1 MRPRYLF
8 NAMAEDPYC
17 LEVALDKPLYHLF
30 TYKSPV
36 PVTPGTRVKVP
47 FQRHT
52 EIGIV
57 VRQSKT
63 FQENQAQKPKFR
75 FIEKVLDNRCL
86 FSEKWLNLMRFTATY
101 YLYPIGQ
108 TFFTALP
115 KELKT
120 KDNLSFPKPMV
131 RYRLN
136 SSGQQAT
143 PPKRAGP
150 LLNLWQTLQKTNISA
165 EEAAQIHPRGRYYL
179 QKYLQAGYLDCLEN
193 EQPPS
198 FIYQQ
203 QYPLNK
209 EQQKASNAIGAS
221 LNLFKV
227 FLLFG
232 ITGSGKSE
240 VYFEAMYHALK
251 QGKQVLM
258 LLPVINLTPQ
268 FFERL
273 QKHFPTV
280 PIAVLHSKI
289 PAKKRL
295 HNYLTALNGEA
306 KIIIGTRLCI
316 FTPIENLGLI
326 IVDEEQ
332 DESFK
337 QESELRYN
345 ARDLAIWRGKQV
357 SCPVVLGSATPS
369 LESWYQM
376 EQGKYQLLTLK
387 ERAGS
392 GSSLPRIEFIDIH
405 HQKLKEGFA
414 SLTLEAIHK
423 HLVKNEVV
431 LLYLNRRGF
440 ATTLVC
446 LDCGKAIKCIH
457 CSANMVYHRRLG
469 LLKCHHC
476 ENEKDIPECCAY
488 CGNVDLTP
496 IGLGTERVEQSIK
509 EHFPESRIV
518 RVDSDSMTR
527 QKNWE
532 NTYQDI
538 QKGEVDLLIGTQIL
552 AKGHDFKDLN
562 LVVVLNADSAL
573 FSADF
578 RAAEKLFSELMQVAG
593 RAGRN
598 SECGLVL
605 IQTQFPNHPLFTAL
619 KHHDYLTF
627 ATTALKERLE
637 LDFPP
642 KTHRIALK
650 AEEHDLSLV
659 EAFLIKVKK
668 QLFLPES
675 IRAIGPLAMTPFKVA
690 DRFRSLIYL
699 ESEARIPLHQVAK
712 SMLFLAHR
720 LKKSIPTVRWSIDVD
735 PHEF

>member
-1 MRPRYLF
+1 MVEGLYF
-8 NAMAEDPYC
+8 
-17 LEVALDKPLYHLF
+17 LEIALDKPLYHLF
-30 TYKSPV
+30 TYKSPTF
-36 PVTPGTRVKVP
+36 VTPGTRVKVP
-47 FQRHT
+47 FQHHK

-57 VRQSKT
+57 VRQVNAAPK
-63 FQENQAQKPKFR
+63 ENQTKKLKIR
-75 FIEKVLDNRCL
+75 FIEKVLDDKPL
-86 FSEKWLNLMRFTATY
+86 FSSKWLNLMMFTAAY

-120 KDNLSFPKPMV
+120 KDNLSFPKPPV
-131 RYRLN
+131 RYQLN
-136 SSGQQAT
+136 KSGKQAV
-143 PPKRAGP
+143 PPARPGP
-150 LLNLWQTLQKTNISA
+150 LLNLWQALQETNISE
-165 EEAAQIHPRGRYYL
+165 EEAVRIHPRGRYYL
-179 QKYLQAGYLDCLEN
+179 HKYLEAGYLDRLEN
-193 EQPPS
+193 EKPLLT
-198 FIYQQ
+198 YQKQYYLNNDQ
-203 QYPLNK
+203 QT
-209 EQQKASNAIGAS
+209 ASNAISAS

-232 ITGSGKSE
+232 VTGSGKSE
-240 VYFEAMYHALK
+240 VYFEAIHQALK

-258 LLPVINLTPQ
+258 LLPMINLTPQ

-273 QKHFPTV
+273 QKHFPAV
-280 PIAVLHSKI
+280 PMAVLHSKI
-289 PAKKRL
+289 APKKRL
-295 HNYLTALNGEA
+295 DNYLKTLSGEA

-337 QESELRYN
+337 QESVLRYN
-345 ARDLAIWRGKQV
+345 ARDLAIWRGQQD

-392 GSSLPRIEFIDIH
+392 GSSLPRIEFIDVSP
-405 HQKLKEGFA
+405 QKLKEGLA
-414 SLTLEAIHK
+414 PITLKAIQN
-423 HLVKNEVV
+423 HLIKNEVV

-440 ATTLVC
+440 APALVC
-446 LDCGKAIKCIH
+446 LDCGEAVKCNH

-476 ENEKDIPECCAY
+476 ENERAIPQYCSY
-488 CGNVDLTP
+488 CGNADLTP
-496 IGLGTERVEQSIK
+496 VGLGTERVGQSLK
-509 EHFPESRIV
+509 EHFPKSRIV
-518 RVDSDSMTR
+518 RVDSDSMGK
-527 QKNWE
+527 QKNWK

-552 AKGHDFKDLN
+552 AKGHDFKNLN
-562 LVVVLNADSAL
+562 LVVVLNADNAL

-593 RAGRN
+593 RAGRS
-598 SECGLVL
+598 SERGLVL
-605 IQTQFPNHPLFTAL
+605 IQTQFPNHPLFTTL
-619 KHHDYLTF
+619 KNHDYLTF
-627 ATTALKERLE
+627 AQTALKERLE

-650 AEEHDLSLV
+650 AEDRDLSLV
-659 EAFLIKVKK
+659 EAFLKKVKK
-668 QLFLPES
+668 QLLLPEA
-675 IRAIGPLAMTPFKVA
+675 IHVIGPLAMTPFKVA

-699 ESEARIPLHQVAK
+699 ESEARIPLHQVGK
-712 SMLFLAHR
+712 MMRQLAHNLR
-720 LKKSIPTVRWSIDVD
+720 KSTPTLRWSIDVD